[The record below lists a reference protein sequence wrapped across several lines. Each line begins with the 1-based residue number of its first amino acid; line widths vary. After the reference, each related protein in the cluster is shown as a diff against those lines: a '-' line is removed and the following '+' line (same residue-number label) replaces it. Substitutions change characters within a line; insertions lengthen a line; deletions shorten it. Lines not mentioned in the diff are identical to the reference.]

1 MGTGNTTI
9 TKAGGPEQGEKSAF
23 QTPFFDGSRNGMS
36 EQEEKR
42 KANYDKV
49 RRFVTEA
56 EAAANKSHA
65 DAKNFGRS
73 HGQSERMPFIVLV
86 DYTARGTVPKHST
99 VKQAFYRR
107 DKGGIEDDCTG
118 RYHCY
123 KKSLPRLWERT
134 HSWRQNLSSK
144 SWSKMM
150 RETWTAPRTSSEP
163 N

>member
-9 TKAGGPEQGEKSAF
+9 TKAGGSEQGEKSDF

-36 EQEEKR
+36 EQDEKR

-49 RRFVTEA
+49 RRFLTEA

-86 DYTARGTVPKHST
+86 DYTALV
-99 VKQAFYRR
+99 
-107 DKGGIEDDCTG
+107 D
-118 RYHCY
+118 
-123 KKSLPRLWERT
+123 L
-134 HSWRQNLSSK
+134 
-144 SWSKMM
+144 
-150 RETWTAPRTSSEP
+150 
-163 N
+163 